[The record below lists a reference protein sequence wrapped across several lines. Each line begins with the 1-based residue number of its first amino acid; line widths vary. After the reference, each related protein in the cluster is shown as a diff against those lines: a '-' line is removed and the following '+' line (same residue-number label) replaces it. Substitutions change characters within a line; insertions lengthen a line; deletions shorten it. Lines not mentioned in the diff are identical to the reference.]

1 MSPKMKVAQKG
12 INQILE
18 ALSNA
23 ECPNG
28 CKCIFCQTF
37 ERGYQ
42 AALEDAE
49 IEARRKLREHKARS

>member
-12 INQILE
+12 INEILE
-18 ALSNA
+18 ALANTN
-23 ECPNG
+23 CPNG

-37 ERGYQ
+37 ESGYR

-49 IEARRKLREHKARS
+49 IEAKRKLRDHKAKG